1 MIFVEINK
9 LREPKNCSCGRTHRC
24 DIKYIYIEKDAIT
37 HLSEM
42 CDGYRNILIIA
53 DENTFAA
60 AGEKCEAALSGKNLK
75 KQIFS
80 GKTLLIPDE
89 EAVAAIEKKLCGVE
103 LIIGIGSG
111 VIQDLSKYISFNHSI
126 PYYIVATAPSMD
138 GYASSGAA
146 LISGGMK
153 VTYSTKVPDG
163 FIGDTDILKNA
174 PLEMIKS
181 GYGDIVGKY
190 SALNDWKLAHALH
203 GEYFCDYVYD
213 LVHKMLLAVLPL
225 AKRLTARDEE
235 AIKTLTEALIGVGI
249 AMAYAESSRP
259 ASGSEHHLSHFFEIT
274 GILNGEEYFP
284 HGTDV
289 FYSTYITA
297 LLRERLKALKSP
309 KKMPQQEFSYR
320 DEISRVY
327 TRIADSCIKLHE
339 KTGWHTDDRFPLYE
353 EKWETII
360 SILSEMPK
368 SDEILKLLTEAQ
380 FDIKDFYRLY
390 GKDKVRDAVTFAK
403 DLKDRFT
410 VLWLYYDIFGKEVN
424 L

>member
-1 MIFVEINK
+1 MIFVDIYK

-225 AKRLTARDEE
+225 AKRLLARDEE
-235 AIKTLTEALIGVGI
+235 AVKTLTEALIGVGI

-284 HGTDV
+284 HGVDV
-289 FYSTYITA
+289 AYSTVITA
-297 LLRERLKALKSP
+297 ALRE
-309 KKMPQQEFSYR
+309 
-320 DEISRVY
+320 
-327 TRIADSCIKLHE
+327 
-339 KTGWHTDDRFPLYE
+339 
-353 EKWETII
+353 
-360 SILSEMPK
+360 
-368 SDEILKLLTEAQ
+368 KLLTTPWPDVQ
-380 FDIKDFYRLY
+380 YRPERSRYVQEVTRIYRSVAPGCIGLQ
-390 GKDKVRDAVTFAK
+390 DKVGLYEKDMLSIYQAKESQIREVLSKMPTPQQIEEMLRAVGLDMAEFYKLYSSEKITDAIAYAK
-403 DLKDRFT
+403 ELKDRYT
-410 VLWLYYDIFGKEVN
+410 VLWMHYDLFGGM
-424 L
+424 